1 MTLLR
6 ALRDRIRPA
15 PLTSGTDSASE
26 RQGLPRAVEVYVA
39 CVVVAAIA
47 SAALLLA
54 HERPG
59 DPHTIALWAMAA
71 AVSQRLS
78 FPSLAGRGH
87 VSLSTAAHLCMILAL
102 RPGEFLPALGLS
114 RLVVALF
121 ERKPLVRS
129 LFNAAQ
135 VVIAVVMGWLTFGA
149 VSGLTRF
156 EAVPSEMTRPI
167 LGFLASAVVY
177 YLFNVG
183 AVSGVIALTGG
194 SSLWAAWRANYG
206 HRHEV
211 VGTIAL
217 ALLAP
222 LAVVAY
228 SEFGGIGL
236 LSFLLPMLFLY
247 DASVRYIALRR
258 TQESLLHSQRQAA
271 KAELAAGIGRDIN
284 SYLCVAQAQIQ
295 MLELRKDRLD
305 SGEYEKRLRV
315 AHEQLRHIDMLS
327 RGLLDFTRTDSVIE
341 RVNLHE
347 LITNTVGFLQPQR
360 RFNDVKVRLEL
371 DSNTG
376 LLSADPRQIQQV
388 LVHLLIQAA
397 ERTTQAGSAGRTIT
411 VRLRD
416 RRPAESVEF
425 SITDT
430 GPAVPEPVRRRMLDF
445 GSDGPGGDVGR
456 FIVHSI
462 IRNHRGSISIESPP
476 EGGIT
481 FNVVLP
487 CPRRPAVLPR
497 RIRVEDPNIEPAAAA

>member
-1 MTLLR
+1 
-6 ALRDRIRPA
+6 
-15 PLTSGTDSASE
+15 
-26 RQGLPRAVEVYVA
+26 
-39 CVVVAAIA
+39 
-47 SAALLLA
+47 
-54 HERPG
+54 
-59 DPHTIALWAMAA
+59 
-71 AVSQRLS
+71 
-78 FPSLAGRGH
+78 
-87 VSLSTAAHLCMILAL
+87 
-102 RPGEFLPALGLS
+102 
-114 RLVVALF
+114 
-121 ERKPLVRS
+121 
-129 LFNAAQ
+129 
-135 VVIAVVMGWLTFGA
+135 
-149 VSGLTRF
+149 
-156 EAVPSEMTRPI
+156 
-167 LGFLASAVVY
+167 
-177 YLFNVG
+177 
-183 AVSGVIALTGG
+183 
-194 SSLWAAWRANYG
+194 
-206 HRHEV
+206 
-211 VGTIAL
+211 
-217 ALLAP
+217 
-222 LAVVAY
+222 
-228 SEFGGIGL
+228 
-236 LSFLLPMLFLY
+236 
-247 DASVRYIALRR
+247 
-258 TQESLLHSQRQAA
+258 
-271 KAELAAGIGRDIN
+271 
-284 SYLCVAQAQIQ
+284 